1 MGWPLWLL
9 FFAVGACLGSFG
21 NVVVYRLP
29 RAESVVSPPSRCSS
43 CGTRLTLLDLVP
55 VVSYLLL
62 RGRCRHCGKRF
73 SPRYALVEGACGLLA
88 VAALALYGPTPHA
101 LAAFI
106 VCYCLVLVFFIDL
119 DHMIIPDELV
129 AVIAVLGVGSDV
141 SHIIARG
148 RLATI
153 SFTEWVG
160 PAGYTVCLPR
170 SIVGLLVGAGLLLF
184 LSFVFEKALGKPS
197 MGGGDV
203 KLAGAMGAVLGPG
216 YQFLTYFL
224 LAVVAGAV
232 IGVALMT
239 LRLRGRRDYIPFG
252 PMLAAAGIAVL
263 LYGDVI
269 VPWVMDR
276 FTL

>member
-1 MGWPLWLL
+1 
-9 FFAVGACLGSFG
+9 V
-21 NVVVYRLP
+21 
-29 RAESVVSPPSRCSS
+29 
-43 CGTRLTLLDLVP
+43 T
-55 VVSYLLL
+55 
-62 RGRCRHCGKRF
+62 
-73 SPRYALVEGACGLLA
+73 
-88 VAALALYGPTPHA
+88 
-101 LAAFI
+101 
-106 VCYCLVLVFFIDL
+106 
-119 DHMIIPDELV
+119 
-129 AVIAVLGVGSDV
+129 VIAVLGVGSDV

-153 SFTEWVG
+153 SFNEWVG
-160 PAGYTVCLPR
+160 AAGYTIHLPR
-170 SIVGLLVGAGLLLF
+170 SITGMLVGAGLLLF

-224 LAVVAGAV
+224 LAVVAGAA
-232 IGVALMT
+232 IGVVLMT

-269 VPWVMDR
+269 VPWVIGR